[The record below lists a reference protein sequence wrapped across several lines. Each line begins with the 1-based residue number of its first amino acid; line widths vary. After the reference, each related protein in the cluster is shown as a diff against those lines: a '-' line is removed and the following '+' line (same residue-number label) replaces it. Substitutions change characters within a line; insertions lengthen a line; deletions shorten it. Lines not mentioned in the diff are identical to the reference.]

1 MKPIYHVNKEKKT
14 VVCRLVDCSDVAM
27 DKLVKRGYHPI
38 EVSDVVI
45 QDEFVG
51 KAVCS
56 ATDEF
61 DEEFGKVLAYQ
72 RACIK
77 MNAAAI
83 STMKTFAANVES
95 FYTSFMNDI
104 KAVTRK
110 LEDGS
115 AARKNSV
122 NKLLHPEDGDKTEE

>member
-1 MKPIYHVNKEKKT
+1 MKPIYYVNKEKKT
-14 VVCRLVDCSDVAM
+14 VVCRLVSCSDVAM
-27 DKLVKRGYHPI
+27 EKLVKRGYHPI
-38 EVSDVVI
+38 EVGDVVI
-45 QDEFVG
+45 PDEFIG
-51 KAVCS
+51 KSVCS

-61 DEEFGKVLAYQ
+61 DEEFGKALAYQ

-77 MNAAAI
+77 MNAIAI
-83 STMKTFAANVES
+83 SAMKTFAANVES

-115 AARKNSV
+115 AARKNSI